1 VSKKKI
7 YQPKKKQ
14 YNDLTSLAK
23 EMMLAGEKIIFTGV
37 AITTKNTVYG
47 LFDGTVSIT
56 ARTS

>member
-1 VSKKKI
+1 MSKKKI

-23 EMMLAGEKIIFTGV
+23 EMMLAGEKIVFTGV

-47 LFDGTVSIT
+47 LFNGEISIKE
-56 ARTS
+56 RV